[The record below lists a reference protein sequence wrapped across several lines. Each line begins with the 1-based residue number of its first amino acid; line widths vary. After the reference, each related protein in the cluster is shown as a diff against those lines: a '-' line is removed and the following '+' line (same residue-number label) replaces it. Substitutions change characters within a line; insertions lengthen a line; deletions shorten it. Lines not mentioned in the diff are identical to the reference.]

1 MAICCYAVEVQRE
14 KPMTT
19 PTTDQ
24 APATGKVDDE
34 QLQRA
39 YRAAREAWLETLT
52 LLRTSD
58 DRAQWRHI
66 EQDAW
71 HVVEHFRNI
80 LKIDE

>member
-1 MAICCYAVEVQRE
+1 
-14 KPMTT
+14 MTT
-19 PTTDQ
+19 KTTDQ
-24 APATGKVDDE
+24 APATDKVDDG
-34 QLQRA
+34 QMQRA

-52 LLRTSD
+52 LLHTSD
-58 DRAQWRHI
+58 DAAQWRHI

>member
-1 MAICCYAVEVQRE
+1 MS
-14 KPMTT
+14 T

-24 APATGKVDDE
+24 TPATVKVDDE
-34 QLQRA
+34 QMHRA

-52 LLRTSD
+52 LLHTSD
-58 DRAQWRHI
+58 DAAQWRHV

-80 LKIDE
+80 LKVDE